1 MVDEKKIRELGVT
14 LVELSKATYIDYVG
28 ISNCAMNLLKIVF
41 GEDYCFEID
50 VRKIATELG
59 MMIVEQPLDRFSPRE
74 EKDIEERYIGKLFK
88 RISMV
93 TREKECILLLD
104 TEVFPENMIRCTIAK
119 MIGHC
124 LMNYDK
130 DNIIKDKQ
138 KVPIEFDEMEDVVAN
153 IFARFLLIPSSLV
166 FQEFEEYFK
175 NGYKKEKRED
185 SWYKYLS
192 IVAFVPIYEATI
204 AWQETRLIRVL
215 NPQK

>member
-1 MVDEKKIRELGVT
+1 
-14 LVELSKATYIDYVG
+14 
-28 ISNCAMNLLKIVF
+28 
-41 GEDYCFEID
+41 
-50 VRKIATELG
+50 
-59 MMIVEQPLDRFSPRE
+59 
-74 EKDIEERYIGKLFK
+74 
-88 RISMV
+88 
-93 TREKECILLLD
+93 
-104 TEVFPENMIRCTIAK
+104 
-119 MIGHC
+119 
-124 LMNYDK
+124 
-130 DNIIKDKQ
+130 
-138 KVPIEFDEMEDVVAN
+138 FDEMEDVVAN